1 MATPSLGK
9 YRPRRGS
16 IVQVTRK
23 AGQRAQANARTDV
36 AAEDVAAVGRPPL
49 TVARPEL
56 LIDGSD
62 SEFRKLVHGLFAFFA
77 AHEGVRDAYAE
88 LIGLTGPQYSML
100 LCIRHLAPAGP
111 VNVRDVADHLGY
123 SGSHVTVETNKL
135 LALDL
140 IAKERGDEDR
150 RRVNLT
156 MTAKGARL
164 LDGIAP
170 LRRQVNDVQF
180 GCLDENEFHALVP
193 LIGRLT
199 DSSREAL
206 SLLAYLHQRQAAA
219 NED

>member
-1 MATPSLGK
+1 M
-9 YRPRRGS
+9 
-16 IVQVTRK
+16 TRK
-23 AGQRAQANARTDV
+23 AGQRAQANVRTDV
-36 AAEDVAAVGRPPL
+36 AAEDIAAVGRLPL

-62 SEFRKLVHGLFAFFA
+62 REFRKLVHGLFAFFA

-88 LIGLTGPQYSML
+88 LIGLSGPQYSML

-180 GCLDENEFHALVP
+180 GCLDEKEFHALVP
-193 LIGRLT
+193 LITNDPESSGFT
-199 DSSREAL
+199 CSREAL
-206 SLLAYLHQRQAAA
+206 SLLAYLHQQQAAA